1 MARSSAF
8 DPLDMHRYRVVIDGF
23 SKAGFSQ
30 CGLPTASTGEITYRE
45 GNYRDTMEKSA
56 GLTTYGDVQL
66 SRGVTSEQDFYNWL
80 QQHKKGSATVRPSG
94 DGPYTAGDERPTDD
108 TQVDYRRTV
117 IIEVLGRDSQPVK
130 RWTLYNAH
138 VAEYVPGD
146 TLDSTSEAKIIS
158 SLTLRHEGFI
168 EELL

>member
-1 MARSSAF
+1 MSRSSSY
-8 DPLDMHRYRVVIDGF
+8 DPIENFRFRVLMDGLT
-23 SKAGFSQ
+23 KAGFSQ

-56 GLTTYGDVQL
+56 GLTTYGDITL
-66 SRGVTSEQDFYNWL
+66 SRGVTTEQDFYTWL

-108 TQVDYRRTV
+108 TAVNYRRSLV
-117 IIEVLGRDSQPVK
+117 IEVLGRDSQPVK
-130 RWTLYNAH
+130 RWTIYNAH
-138 VAEYVPGD
+138 IAEYVPGD
-146 TLDSTSEAKIIS
+146 TLDATAEAKMIS
-158 SLTLRHEGFI
+158 SLTLRHEGFT